1 MRRIEI
7 HAALLNPADCPEC
20 GPLWVWHSY
29 LKIKSRIQEVCSTK
43 VLPLQSKRQTKII
56 YCQNFCFGDNLFKA
70 VLKIKTL
77 NAKDS
82 QYIYFLAR
90 TGRQQGIESCSNIS
104 NMTWDFFNRE
114 VYLISLYKFSSWLLG
129 QTSAFC
135 EKNVFCT
142 LKYLFLP
149 TKPKW
154 LVQMKVCIYEALKP
168 GEVHPVPNYPLLPA

>member
-1 MRRIEI
+1 MENESKSNLANLFKGERSKVGRVGHRGKRDIQRRAARIRFSSGMRRIET
-7 HAALLNPADCPEC
+7 HAALLNPADCPEY

-82 QYIYFLAR
+82 QYIYFLAK

-104 NMTWDFFNRE
+104 NMTWDFFDRE
-114 VYLISLYKFSSWLLG
+114 I
-129 QTSAFC
+129 
-135 EKNVFCT
+135 
-142 LKYLFLP
+142 
-149 TKPKW
+149 
-154 LVQMKVCIYEALKP
+154 
-168 GEVHPVPNYPLLPA
+168 